1 MGGLTISL
9 VEGYP
14 LNLELD
20 SKETYLVYRDIPT
33 TDEEDDLSL
42 DNLKVRERG
51 RKREVKAIPTHYRM
65 LLASW
70 LYAILKCCVDWY

>member
-1 MGGLTISL
+1 MGGLTVSL

-20 SKETYLVYRDIPT
+20 SKETYLVYRDLPT

-51 RKREVKAIPTHYRM
+51 REGEREK
-65 LLASW
+65 LK
-70 LYAILKCCVDWY
+70 LYPPITGCC

>member
-1 MGGLTISL
+1 MGGLTVSL

-20 SKETYLVYRDIPT
+20 SKEIYLVYRDIPT

-42 DNLKVRERG
+42 DNLKVREGG
-51 RKREVKAIPTHYRM
+51 REGEREKER
-65 LLASW
+65 S
-70 LYAILKCCVDWY
+70 

>member
-9 VEGYP
+9 VERYP

-20 SKETYLVYRDIPT
+20 SKETYLVYRNIPT

-51 RKREVKAIPTHYRM
+51 RKGEREKER
-65 LLASW
+65 S
-70 LYAILKCCVDWY
+70 

>member
-9 VEGYP
+9 VERYP

-20 SKETYLVYRDIPT
+20 SKETYLVYRNIPT

-42 DNLKVRERG
+42 DNLKVREGG
-51 RKREVKAIPTHYRM
+51 REGEREKER
-65 LLASW
+65 S
-70 LYAILKCCVDWY
+70 

>member
-1 MGGLTISL
+1 MGGLTVSL
-9 VEGYP
+9 IEGYP

-51 RKREVKAIPTHYRM
+51 REGGREGEREK
-65 LLASW
+65 LK
-70 LYAILKCCVDWY
+70 LYPPITGCC